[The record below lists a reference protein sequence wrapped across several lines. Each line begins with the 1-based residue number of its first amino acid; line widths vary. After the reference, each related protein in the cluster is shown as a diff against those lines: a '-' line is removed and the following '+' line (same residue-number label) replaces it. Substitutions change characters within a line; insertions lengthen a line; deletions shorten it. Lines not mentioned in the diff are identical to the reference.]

1 MCFVGV
7 FRFLTMVGLKVNA
20 KAEQDGFL
28 SVTLKEGNVSLQGK
42 WPRFSEI

>member
-1 MCFVGV
+1 MCFIGA

-28 SVTLKEGNVSLQGK
+28 LVTLKEGNVSLLVK
-42 WPRFSEI
+42 WPRFSEM